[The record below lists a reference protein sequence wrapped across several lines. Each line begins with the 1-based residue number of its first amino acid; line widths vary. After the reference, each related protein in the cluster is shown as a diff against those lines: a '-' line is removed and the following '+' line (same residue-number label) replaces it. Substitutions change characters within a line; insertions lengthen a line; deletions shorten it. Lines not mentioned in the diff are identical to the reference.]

1 MGVKP
6 NWTNE
11 ELNYLTER
19 WGTVSAK
26 VISIHLGRTLSAIIQ
41 KSQKIGLG
49 DPTLHFDGITICQ
62 LMQALNKSYGAVY
75 AWIRD
80 YGMPVKSKVFVKALR
95 VKVIAYKEFWEWAE
109 CNKELLNFA
118 KMEPNTMGPEPDWVK
133 IKRNADQLRSQK
145 TWQSVKWSAEEDQR
159 LQQLINLP
167 NMTYSELSSQLNRSV
182 PAIKRR
188 MYDLYIVHKLKRA
201 RNDKYSDSDIKKLST
216 MAQQGHAYE
225 TIAKELGKSAL
236 GVRGKLE
243 RMNFDFKRREFKK
256 SLIDSS
262 G

>member
-1 MGVKP
+1 MGLKP
-6 NWTNE
+6 NWTSE

-19 WGTVSAK
+19 WGAVSAK
-26 VISIHLGRTLSAIIQ
+26 GIAIHLCRSLSAIIQ

-62 LMQALNKSYGAVY
+62 LMQALNKSYSSVY

-80 YGMPVKSKVFVKALR
+80 YGMPVKSKVFVKDLR
-95 VKVIAYKEFWEWAE
+95 VKVIAYKDFWEWAE

-118 KMEPNTMGPEPDWVK
+118 KMEPNLMGAEPDWVK
-133 IKRNADQLRSQK
+133 IKRRADQLRSQK
-145 TWQSVKWSAEEDQR
+145 TWQSVKWSIEEDQR
-159 LQQLINLP
+159 LRQLINLP
-167 NMTYSELSSQLNRSV
+167 GMTYTELSIQLNRSV
-182 PAIKRR
+182 PSIKRR

-201 RNDKYSDSDIKKLST
+201 RNDKYSEGDIERLSI

-225 TIAKELGKSAL
+225 TIARELGKSAL

-243 RMNFDFKRREFKK
+243 RMNFDFKRRKFKK
-256 SLIDSS
+256 A
-262 G
+262 